1 MTNFYML
8 VGLPGSGKSNIAKK
22 MKEENPKIQIFS
34 SDELRKELWGNKNTQ
49 GNNSVLFKE
58 LHNRIKFCLEN
69 GVDCIYDATNISSK
83 RRIAFLNELKKFNDL
98 NKTCIFVLTSI
109 EKCFKNNK
117 NRERKIPEEVIRNM
131 YLRFEIPQYREGWD
145 NIIIK
150 RQFDRQR
157 DYLKNMDKL
166 RKIPHDNPHHLLS
179 IGDHMCACTEYV
191 NKNYA
196 LKINTYMLRILFEAA
211 FFHDIGKPF
220 TKVFK
225 DSQGNDT
232 DIAHYYG
239 HENVSAYLYL
249 LYCSSKELREE
260 QEITLYVADLIGLH
274 MRMFNIVKEMEL
286 GNYQPK
292 EKLIK
297 LIGKEKYNALVLL
310 NQADIACS

>member
-34 SDELRKELWGNKNTQ
+34 SDELRKELWGNENTQ

-131 YLRFEIPQYREGWD
+131 YLRFDIPQYREGW
-145 NIIIK
+145 
-150 RQFDRQR
+150 
-157 DYLKNMDKL
+157 
-166 RKIPHDNPHHLLS
+166 
-179 IGDHMCACTEYV
+179 EY
-191 NKNYA
+191 
-196 LKINTYMLRILFEAA
+196 TFIL
-211 FFHDIGKPF
+211 
-220 TKVFK
+220 
-225 DSQGNDT
+225 
-232 DIAHYYG
+232 
-239 HENVSAYLYL
+239 
-249 LYCSSKELREE
+249 
-260 QEITLYVADLIGLH
+260 
-274 MRMFNIVKEMEL
+274 
-286 GNYQPK
+286 
-292 EKLIK
+292 
-297 LIGKEKYNALVLL
+297 
-310 NQADIACS
+310 